1 MFSQFFSIFLNVV
14 SPVFA
19 LILTAYFLG
28 GRLGIQSRSLSRT
41 AYYLLV
47 PAFVFNV
54 LSEVKIDAV
63 AAFRMM
69 AGIGLV
75 YMITGILGW
84 LLARGMGRS
93 KEMATAFLMTC
104 IFGNV
109 GNYGLALT
117 KFYLGHDAM
126 ESATIYMVTANTFSF
141 FCCVMAAG
149 WLKGGGTGA
158 LKDIIKTP
166 GITILP
172 LALIFPVAGI
182 APPIMVQRIAGLL
195 GDAMI
200 PVLLL
205 ALGLQF
211 KEAGTLDFGKD
222 VFLASFIRLIAGP
235 AIAVALIPLV
245 GISGIEASAG
255 ILQAAMPSAVLTA
268 IIAMENDVVPVFVT
282 SVVCVSTL
290 LSLAT
295 LTVLMALL

>member
-1 MFSQFFSIFLNVV
+1 MFSQFFSIFFNVV
-14 SPVFA
+14 TPVFV
-19 LILTAYFLG
+19 LILTAYFFG
-28 GRLGIQSRSLSRT
+28 NRLGIHSRSLSRT
-41 AYYLLV
+41 SYYLLV

-54 LSEVKIDAV
+54 LSQVKIDAV
-63 AAFRMM
+63 TAFRMM
-69 AGIGLV
+69 VGIGLV
-75 YMITGILGW
+75 YMITGLLGW
-84 LLARGMGRS
+84 ILARGMGRS
-93 KEMATAFLMTC
+93 KEISTAFLMTC

-117 KFYLGHDAM
+117 KFCLGPDAM
-126 ESATIYMVTANTFSF
+126 ESATIYMLTANTFSF

-158 LKDIIKTP
+158 FKDLIKTP
-166 GITILP
+166 GITIVP

-205 ALGLQF
+205 ALGLQL
-211 KEAGTLDFGKD
+211 KEAGKLNFGID
-222 VFLASFIRLIAGP
+222 VFLASLIRLIAGP
-235 AIAVALIPLV
+235 AIAFAMIPLV

-268 IIAMENDVVPVFVT
+268 IIAMENDVAPTFVT
-282 SVVCVSTL
+282 SVICVSTL
-290 LSLAT
+290 LSLVT
-295 LTVLMALL
+295 LTVVMSLL